1 MTIRYA
7 IGTGELLLVT
17 VAWTGGIHRGTSNII
32 ETNIRC
38 YTRQEVQ
45 AIIDENISETCAVI
59 AVDRYD
65 IARRIGEDISED
77 YDIRTQSERDERVD
91 DETAG
96 GNMLVDPD
104 YAHDA
109 RLERL
114 AALP

>member
-1 MTIRYA
+1 MAIRYV
-7 IGTGELLLVT
+7 IGAGELLLIT
-17 VAWTGGIHRGTSNII
+17 VAWTGGIHRGTSNIV

-45 AIIDENISETCAVI
+45 TIIDENISETCSVT

-77 YDIRTQSERDERVD
+77 FDIRTQAERDERVD
-91 DETAG
+91 YGTAAG
-96 GNMLVDPD
+96 STLVDPD

>member
-1 MTIRYA
+1 MTTRYA
-7 IGTGELLLVT
+7 IGAGELLLIT

-38 YTRQEVQ
+38 YTSEEVQ
-45 AIIDENISETCAVI
+45 ALIDENISETCAVI

-77 YDIRTQSERDERVD
+77 YDIRSQGERDEHVD
-91 DETAG
+91 YGAAG
-96 GNMLVDPD
+96 SSTPVDPD
-104 YAHDA
+104 YAHDV